1 MRRSKAD
8 IRLDGASATVRMK
21 LDGYGEVD
29 LATGSAFLDHMLHA
43 FARTGGLDLKVKAS
57 GSSYQRS
64 VAVGRVLGAALDKAL
79 GDKSGIR
86 RYGWAAVPMDESLAE
101 VALDISGREY
111 LIMKGEFSG
120 ERIGDFDTQ
129 QIRAVIE
136 SMVNAAQLT
145 LNIRFEGKND
155 HHKAES
161 LFKALGLALKDA
173 VKVEGVG
180 IPSTKGVI

>member
-1 MRRSKAD
+1 M
-8 IRLDGASATVRMK
+8 DGASATVRIK
-21 LDGYGEVD
+21 LDGNGEVD

-43 FARTGGLDLKVKAS
+43 FARTGGLDIKAKAS
-57 GSSYQRS
+57 GNSYHRS
-64 VAVGRVLGAALDKAL
+64 VAVGKALGTAMNKAL

-86 RYGWAAVPMDESLAE
+86 RYGWAAVPMDESLTE

-111 LIMKGEFSG
+111 LIMKGEFSDD
-120 ERIGDFDTQ
+120 RIGDFDTQ

-136 SMVNAAQLT
+136 SMANAAQLT
-145 LNIRFEGKND
+145 LNIRFEGEND

-173 VKVEGVG
+173 IKVEGIG